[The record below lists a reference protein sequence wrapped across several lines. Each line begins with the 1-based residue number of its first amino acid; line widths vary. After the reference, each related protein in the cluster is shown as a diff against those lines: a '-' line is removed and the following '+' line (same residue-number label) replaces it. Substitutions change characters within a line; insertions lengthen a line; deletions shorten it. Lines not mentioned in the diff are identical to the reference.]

1 MGTGTQKIFIGFG
14 QMKGES
20 ESKGTN
26 GTALKK
32 VKSTYLEGIE
42 VSLSLSPLDSSK
54 RILSLLGVYSR
65 AIFRVGLH

>member
-26 GTALKK
+26 GTGLKK
-32 VKSTYLEGIE
+32 ST
-42 VSLSLSPLDSSK
+42 K
-54 RILSLLGVYSR
+54 LLMFKFELR
-65 AIFRVGLH
+65 AIRFK